1 MNAMANHLAKIVSD
15 VKDYW
20 GLRRKQPIGK
30 LVTVLRREGF
40 KCPHV
45 LSSIGEDSAAI
56 DLGGENLILLSTD
69 AVIPELAQSK
79 PYVAGYAAILVN
91 VNDIYAAGGR
101 PIVAMVN
108 IAFTKLENGVKVMEG
123 ICEAGRKFRVEVVRG
138 HTTPNAP
145 INSVSASI
153 CGTVSRDSYV
163 SAGGAQEG
171 DRLILAVDLQ
181 GRISP
186 NYEYGWDTT
195 ALKESQEVLKR
206 YEAMRVLSDK
216 QLLHAAKDLSN
227 GGIIGTI
234 LLMLEYAQKG
244 AEIDLATIVVP
255 NGLDLRTWLKM
266 YISTGFV
273 VAVPDETVEKVLAV
287 FQEHE
292 LHAAEIGTVNGSQ
305 KLVLTLN
312 EEAMTIFDFTRE
324 SIVAPPPPPQL
335 NRVSPLDKESSRRK
349 TKPSHK

>member
-1 MNAMANHLAKIVSD
+1 MTTRLAKIVAE

-30 LVTVLRREGF
+30 LVKVLRKEGF

-108 IAFTKLENGVKVMEG
+108 IAFTELKNGVRVMEG
-123 ICEAGRKFRVEVVRG
+123 ICEAGQKFRVEVVRG

-153 CGTVSRDSYV
+153 CGTVPRDLYV

-171 DRLILAVDLQ
+171 DRLVLAVDLQ

-206 YEAMRVLSDK
+206 YEAMRVLSEK
-216 QLLHAAKDLSN
+216 KLLNAAKDLSN

-244 AEIDLATIVVP
+244 AKIDLATIAVP
-255 NGLDLRTWLKM
+255 EGLDLPTWLKM

-273 VAVPDETVEKVLAV
+273 VVTPEELVEPVIATFRK
-287 FQEHE
+287 HE
-292 LHAAEIGTVNGSQ
+292 LHAAEVGIVDDSQ
-305 KLVLTLN
+305 KLVLTLDDD
-312 EEAMTIFDFTRE
+312 AMTIFDFTRE
-324 SIVAPPPPPQL
+324 SIVAPPPPPRL
-335 NRVSPLDKESSRRK
+335 NRVSPLNEESTRK
-349 TKPSHK
+349 KKHA

>member
-1 MNAMANHLAKIVSD
+1 MTVTLAQIVSE

-30 LVTVLRREGF
+30 LVKILRSEGF

-56 DLGGENLILLSTD
+56 DLGGDKLILLSTD
-69 AVIPELAQSK
+69 AVIPELAKSK

-91 VNDIYAAGGR
+91 ANDIYAAGGR

-108 IAFTKLENGVKVMEG
+108 IAFRKMSAGVKFMEG
-123 ICEAGRKFRVEVVRG
+123 ICEAGRKFHIEVVRG

-153 CGTVSRDSYV
+153 CGTVNRDAYI
-163 SAGGAQEG
+163 SAGGAKLN
-171 DRLILAVDLQ
+171 DRLILALDLE
-181 GRISP
+181 GRVSP
-186 NYEYGWDTT
+186 NYDYGWDTT
-195 ALKESQEVLKR
+195 ATKTSDAILHR
-206 YEAMRVLSDK
+206 YEAMRILAEK
-216 QLLHAAKDLSN
+216 RLLHASKDLSN
-227 GGIIGTI
+227 GGIIGTT

-244 AEIDLATIVVP
+244 ATIDLASIATPVE
-255 NGLDLRTWLKM
+255 LDLTTWLKM

-273 VAVPDETVEKVLAV
+273 VTTSENNVDEVVSIFEDHDLRATN
-287 FQEHE
+287 
-292 LHAAEIGTVNGSQ
+292 IGMINDSQ
-305 KLVLTLN
+305 KIIVELG
-312 EEAMTIFDFTRE
+312 EESTEIFDFTRE

-335 NRVSPLDKESSRRK
+335 NRVATQKLYRQKEEGDPTNK
-349 TKPSHK
+349 

>member
-1 MNAMANHLAKIVSD
+1 MSDKLSSIVSE

-20 GLRRKQPIGK
+20 GLRRKQPIGQ
-30 LVTVLRREGF
+30 LVTILRNEGF

-56 DLGGENLILLSTD
+56 DLGGDNLILLSTD

-108 IAFTKLENGVKVMEG
+108 IAFTEMNAGVKIMEG
-123 ICEAGRKFRVEVVRG
+123 ICEAGQKFRVEVVRG
-138 HTTPNAP
+138 HTTPDAP

-153 CGTVSRDSYV
+153 CGTVPRDSYI
-163 SAGGAQEG
+163 SAGGAQPG
-171 DRLILAVDLQ
+171 DDLILAVDLK

-195 ALKESQEVLKR
+195 ALKTSKEILKR
-206 YEAMRVLSDK
+206 YEAMRVLAQK
-216 QLLHAAKDLSN
+216 QLLTASKDLSN
-227 GGIIGTI
+227 GGIIGTT
-234 LLMLEYAQKG
+234 LLMLEYAQRG
-244 AEIDLATIVVP
+244 ATIDLSAFP
-255 NGLDLRTWLKM
+255 APKELDLASWLKM
-266 YISTGFV
+266 YISTGFI
-273 VAVPDETVEKVLAV
+273 VATIPENAESVLSIFERHGLSANK
-287 FQEHE
+287 
-292 LHAAEIGTVNGSQ
+292 IGTVNTTK
-305 KLVLTLN
+305 KLRIQLGDGMITV
-312 EEAMTIFDFTRE
+312 FDFTQE

-335 NRVSPLDKESSRRK
+335 DRIITRK
-349 TKPSHK
+349 LKKAK

>member
-1 MNAMANHLAKIVSD
+1 MPNRLSNIVSE

-30 LVTVLRREGF
+30 LVTILRKDGF

-56 DLGGENLILLSTD
+56 DLGGDNLILLSTD
-69 AVIPELAQSK
+69 AIIPELAASK
-79 PYVAGYAAILVN
+79 PFVAGYAAILVN
-91 VNDIYAAGGR
+91 SNDIYAAGGR

-108 IAFTKLENGVKVMEG
+108 IAFKKMDTGVKFMEG
-123 ICEAGRKFRVEVVRG
+123 ICEAGQKFRVEVVRG

-145 INSVSASI
+145 FDSVSASM
-153 CGTVSRDSYV
+153 CGTVHRESYI
-163 SAGGAQEG
+163 SAGGAQPK
-171 DRLILAVDLQ
+171 DRLILAIDLE
-181 GRISP
+181 GRVSP

-195 ALKESQEVLKR
+195 GLKSSKAILRR
-206 YEAMRVLSDK
+206 YEAMRVLAEK
-216 QLLHAAKDLSN
+216 HILHASKDLSN

-244 AEIDLATIVVP
+244 AKIDLGAIPIPT
-255 NGLDLRTWLKM
+255 NFDTRTWLKM

-273 VAVPDETVEKVLAV
+273 VATPKNHVEQVISI
-287 FQEHE
+287 FEEHG
-292 LHAAEIGTVNGSQ
+292 LTAADIGVVDKSQ
-305 KLVLTLN
+305 QLTLQF
-312 EEAMTIFDFTRE
+312 EDDSMSIFDFRQE

-335 NRVSPLDKESSRRK
+335 NRVMASDSTRQKSEDGSK
-349 TKPSHK
+349 HK